1 VVSPPGVPP
10 DRFRD
15 LLGRF
20 ATGVTVLTT
29 LAPDGR
35 PLGMTASAV
44 AAVSLEPPLVLVCV
58 DRTRDMHE
66 ALRAAPRFV
75 LNVLAEDQ
83 EALSRRFADEV
94 SDRFAGVAVRAGPHG
109 LPLLPDAAAYIV
121 CEAREAIPAGDHTIF
136 IGLVAGGAAHERPP
150 LIHYRGDYGGLGER
164 RGDGGAYG

>member
-1 VVSPPGVPP
+1 MSAPGVPP

-44 AAVSLEPPLVLVCV
+44 AAVSLQPPLVLVCV
-58 DRTRDMHE
+58 DRTRDMHD
-66 ALRAAPRFV
+66 ALRASPRFA

-83 EALSRRFADEV
+83 EPLSRRFADEMT
-94 SDRFAGVAVRAGPHG
+94 DRFAGVPVRDGPHG
-109 LPLLPDAAAYIV
+109 LPLLPGAAAYVV
-121 CEAREAIPAGDHTIF
+121 CEAREAIAAGDHTIF
-136 IGLVAGGAAHERPP
+136 IGLVVDGTGQELPP
-150 LIHYRGDYGGLGER
+150 LIHYRGGYGGLADR
-164 RGDGGAYG
+164 RGDGGAHG